1 MFQETFVAV
10 EVESCIDR
18 LVLRVRVLSL
28 FFKRLLVLDFMLSDS
43 GTTLGSAKQTTE
55 VDYFSFFFK
64 QYSESLNLISHKK

>member
-28 FFKRLLVLDFMLSDS
+28 FFKRVLVLDFMLSDS

-55 VDYFSFFFK
+55 VDYFSFF
-64 QYSESLNLISHKK
+64 